1 MNKKMV
7 TTSKDPSPKFFFFLA
22 ALRLHCCL
30 WAFSTCGERRLLCS
44 CGAQASH
51 WGGRAQFPGMRA
63 SIVMANGLSCSV
75 ACGVFLGQGLNQC
88 RLHLQADS

>member
-7 TTSKDPSPKFFFFLA
+7 TTSKDPPPKFLFFFSCSVSSLT
-22 ALRLHCCL
+22 LV
-30 WAFSTCGERRLLCS
+30 AFSTCGERRLLSS

-51 WGGRAQFPGMRA
+51 CSGGAQFPGMRA
-63 SIVMANGLSCSV
+63 SVVVAHGLSCSGV
-75 ACGVFLGQGLNQC
+75 CGVFLDQGLNQR